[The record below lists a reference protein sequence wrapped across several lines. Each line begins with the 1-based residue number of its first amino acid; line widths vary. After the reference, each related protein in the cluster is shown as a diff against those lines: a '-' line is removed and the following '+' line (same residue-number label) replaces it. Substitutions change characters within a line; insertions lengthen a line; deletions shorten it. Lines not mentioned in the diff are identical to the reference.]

1 MSLWRKWKTKFRR
14 AAWDRTKRNDTVYVA
29 FLSSGGVGDLVVNMN
44 FISAFKKHCEA
55 AGGRLEIDL
64 FHSAKLI
71 ESLYDRDAGY
81 LTGWY
86 DLAEYREKFEGK
98 YDLVFGLRT
107 RSPKPFS
114 CRFRRVSTICP
125 EALRLRK
132 LYAKHCDEHA
142 EFFDQH
148 PRWDGLYG
156 QLMAARGYTRLQEA
170 DIDHV
175 LGIEDYSI
183 RIPVQNGEKTLKT
196 FGLKPGEYLTFNN
209 SVDTTF
215 EGSRSTK
222 QWFAPS
228 FEGLFKILHEKHPEM
243 KLVYLGPTREDIL
256 APYVCNLSGRTTFE
270 ELKVLLKNTKLH
282 VGPEGGM
289 VHMRRAMGAENGGK
303 SCVLFGPT
311 TPDVFGY
318 AENINLEEKSA
329 CPARCEWM
337 TPKWQ
342 MRCACG
348 KDAVCRKMQ
357 ALTPEK
363 VFEAIEGELR

>member
-29 FLSSGGVGDLVVNMN
+29 FLSIGGVGDLVVNMN
-44 FISAFKKHCEA
+44 FIAAFKKHCEA

-86 DLAEYREKFEGK
+86 DLAEYREKLEGK
-98 YDLVFGLRT
+98 YDLVFGYCM
-107 RSPKPFS
+107 RSLKPFS

-125 EALRLRK
+125 EARRLRR
-132 LYAKHCDEHA
+132 LYAMHYDEHA
-142 EFFDQH
+142 EFFDQN

-175 LGIEDYSI
+175 LGIKDYSI
-183 RIPVQNGEKTLKT
+183 RIPVREEEKTLRS
-196 FGLKPGEYLTFNN
+196 FGLRAGEYLTFNN

-215 EGSRSTK
+215 KGSRSTK
-222 QWFAPS
+222 QWFSRS
-228 FEGLFKILHEKHPEM
+228 FEALFEILHEKLPEM
-243 KLVYLGPTREDIL
+243 KLVYLGPTREDVL
-256 APYVCNLSGRTTFE
+256 APYVCNLSGKTTFE
-270 ELKVLLKNTKLH
+270 ELKVLLKNAKLH

-289 VHMRRAMGAENGGK
+289 VHMRRALGAENGGK

-311 TPDVFGY
+311 TPDIFGY
-318 AENINLEEKSA
+318 AQNINLEDASA

-337 TPKWQ
+337 TPTWQ
-342 MRCACG
+342 MKCACG
-348 KDAVCRKMQ
+348 KEAVCRKML

-363 VFEAIEGELR
+363 VFEALEGELL